1 MTLKIPF
8 AIALVALSV
17 SGCVAGRRC
26 LFIEPLK
33 SSLTGRLHFRDFS
46 APDGVDHVPVLALD
60 QTVYVYAPAHSHSC
74 LPVNDVQLVG
84 WSEFPPDIA
93 EGAHIVVDG
102 SLFEAA
108 SPHQHTGFLIN
119 VNTIV
124 PVGGIGKPVPDAH

>member
-1 MTLKIPF
+1 MSPRILL
-8 AIALVALSV
+8 AAVLASLAL

-33 SSLTGRLHFRDFS
+33 SSLTGRLHFRSYS
-46 APDGVDHVPVLALD
+46 APDGVDNVPVLALD
-60 QTVYVYAPAHSHSC
+60 QTAYVYAPAHSRNC

-84 WSEFPPDIA
+84 WSEFPPDLI
-93 EGAHIVVDG
+93 ENAHIVVDG

-108 SPHQHTGFLIN
+108 SPHQHTGFLMN

-124 PVGGIGKPVPDAH
+124 PVGGIAKPASRTP

>member
-1 MTLKIPF
+1 MRSKILL
-8 AIALVALSV
+8 ATGLASLAL

-33 SSLTGRLHFRDFS
+33 STLTGRLHFRDFS
-46 APDGVDHVPVLALD
+46 APDGIDHVPVLGLD
-60 QTVYVYAPAHSHSC
+60 QTAYVYAPAHSHSC

-84 WSEFPPDIA
+84 WSEFPPDLA
-93 EGAHIVVDG
+93 ENAHIVVNG

-108 SPHQHTGFLIN
+108 SAHQHTGFLMN

-124 PVGGIGKPVPDAH
+124 PVGGIGRPLPDAH